1 MADFCAQLVPV
12 EQDRFEAIL
21 LMSWRHTLL
30 LDHSHDM
37 SAIVESTGLIYNE
50 SEFQYLHCLEERSTG
65 CHN

>member
-37 SAIVESTGLIYNE
+37 SRYCGKY
-50 SEFQYLHCLEERSTG
+50 RSDLQ
-65 CHN
+65 